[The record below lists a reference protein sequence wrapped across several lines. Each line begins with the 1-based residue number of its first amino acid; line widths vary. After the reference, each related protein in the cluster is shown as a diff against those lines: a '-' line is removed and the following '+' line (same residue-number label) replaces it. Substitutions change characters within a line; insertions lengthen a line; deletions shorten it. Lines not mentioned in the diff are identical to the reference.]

1 MNVQRDFKKRRV
13 PQILKMSICTGLKN
27 KGEWLCRNKKV
38 SSILFYYRDSSRK
51 NWKEGFCKSE
61 INAKQ
66 LFMNKVQE

>member
-1 MNVQRDFKKRRV
+1 M
-13 PQILKMSICTGLKN
+13 KMSICTGLKN
-27 KGEWLCRNKKV
+27 KGEWLCRNYV
-38 SSILFYYRDSSRK
+38 DTAMYPSFHYRDSSRK